1 MAALDTIRTKFG
13 IVISVIIGLS
23 LLLFILDNDTLMKL
37 FSGDTAKAHRVAVID
52 GQNVTIEEFQ
62 SRIDGL
68 KNIYGG
74 SGNAD
79 QEKAIR
85 DEVWQSYINQYL
97 FVKNAEKAGIRVGV
111 EELKDLTSGDNMSP
125 IISQSFPDKSQI
137 ESFISQNPEGWD
149 YLIDLV
155 RNQQYYDKYFALF
168 VNSSYVNPL
177 MLTRAIEEN
186 NTTADVD
193 FVMVPFGYVRDT
205 TVEVSSSEIKKYY
218 KDHKKMF
225 RQNESRDVEY
235 VLIEVVPSA
244 SDIAAAEEDFN
255 RLYEEFSETD
265 NVKGFLL
272 RNSSEQ
278 SFDGYWYKEGELNTI
293 SRDINSFA
301 FEGKGG
307 VSPIYRSG
315 DAFLAARVM
324 DSAKRP
330 ETVTVK
336 VIPMPE
342 GQSEINSDVLAQLD
356 ATETVDMT
364 QTYTIPGCEPLF
376 STPVNKAVKLES
388 PQYGTLVGK
397 VISSSEPVLMKQVA
411 IFKKSAIASKET
423 FSNFYS
429 QANLV
434 SSRSNG
440 KYENFKTVCDTMG
453 LYIHPANR
461 ISRTDEKFGV
471 VDNAREVTNW
481 AYGVKKT
488 GSVSEI
494 ITVNQKYFFVAA
506 LTGIHEEGY
515 APIEEVSSQI
525 SELLYSQKAG
535 DKKLEEISQK
545 IEGKSSLE
553 EIADVLGTTVSNS
566 ASIAFSSLNSQGLD
580 PAFIGAVAA
589 AEENVVSAPVKG
601 SYGVYV
607 FRVNS
612 RDTGSFYTEDDAKAN
627 NVRMMQYSLQTIV
640 PVMMDDADVKDNR
653 ARFF

>member
-13 IVISVIIGLS
+13 VVISVIIALS
-23 LLLFILDNDTLMKL
+23 LLIFILDNDTLMKL
-37 FSGDTAKAHRVAVID
+37 FSGDTSKAHRVAVID

-62 SRIDGL
+62 TKIDDL
-68 KNIYGG
+68 KKVYGG
-74 SGNAD
+74 SGNAE

-97 FVKNAEKAGIRVGV
+97 FVKNAEKAGIKVGV
-111 EELKDLTSGDNMSP
+111 EELKDLTSGDNLSP
-125 IISQSFPDKSQI
+125 IIAQSFQDRSQI
-137 ESFISQNPEGWD
+137 ENFIEQNPDGWD

-177 MLTRAIEEN
+177 MLTKAIEEN

-205 TVEVSSSEIKKYY
+205 TVSVSSSEIKKYY
-218 KDHKKMF
+218 KEHKKMF
-225 RQNESRDVEY
+225 RQGESRDVEY
-235 VLIEVVPSA
+235 ILIEVVPSA

-255 RLYEEFSETD
+255 RLYEEFQSTD
-265 NVKGFLL
+265 NVKSFLL

-278 SFDGYWYKEGELNTI
+278 SFDGYWYKEGELNTV
-293 SRDINSFA
+293 SRDVNTFA

-307 VSPIYRSG
+307 VSPVYRSG
-315 DAFLAARVM
+315 DSFLAARVM
-324 DSAKRP
+324 DSGKRP

-342 GQSEINSDVLAQLD
+342 GQSEINAEVLAQLD
-356 ATETVDMT
+356 AAQTVDMT
-364 QTYTIPGCEPLF
+364 QSYTIPGCESLF
-376 STPVNKAVKLES
+376 TTPANKAVKLES
-388 PQYGTLVGK
+388 TQYGTLVGK
-397 VISSSEPVLMKQVA
+397 VISTSEPVLMKQVA

-423 FSNFYS
+423 FSSFYA
-429 QANLV
+429 QANQV
-434 SSRSNG
+434 ASRSNG

-461 ISRTDEKFGV
+461 ISRNNEKFGV

-481 AYGVKKT
+481 AYGKVKK
-488 GSVSEI
+488 GAVSEI
-494 ITVNQKYFFVAA
+494 ITVNQKYFFIAA
-506 LTGIHEEGY
+506 LTGIHKEGY

-525 SELLYSQKAG
+525 SDVLYAGKIG
-535 DKKLEEISQK
+535 DKKLEEVAQK

-553 EIADVLGTTVSNS
+553 EIADELGTTVSNS
-566 ASIAFSSLNSQGLD
+566 ASVAFSSLSSQSLD
-580 PAFIGAVAA
+580 PAFIGAVAS
-589 AEENVVSAPVKG
+589 AEENVVSGPVKG
-601 SYGVYV
+601 SFGVYV

-640 PVMMDDADVKDNR
+640 PVMMDDAEVEDNR

>member
-13 IVISVIIGLS
+13 VVISVIIALS
-23 LLLFILDNDTLMKL
+23 LLIFILDNDTLMKL
-37 FSGDTAKAHRVAVID
+37 FSGDTSKAHRVAVID

-62 SRIDGL
+62 TKIDDL
-68 KNIYGG
+68 KKVYGG
-74 SGNAD
+74 SGNAE

-97 FVKNAEKAGIRVGV
+97 FVKNAEKAGIKVGV
-111 EELKDLTSGDNMSP
+111 EELKDLTSGDNLSP
-125 IISQSFPDKSQI
+125 IIAQSFQDRSQI
-137 ESFISQNPEGWD
+137 ENFIEQNPDGWD

-205 TVEVSSSEIKKYY
+205 TVSVSSSEIKKYY
-218 KDHKKMF
+218 KEHKKMF
-225 RQNESRDVEY
+225 RQGESRDVEY
-235 VLIEVVPSA
+235 ILIEVVPSA

-255 RLYEEFSETD
+255 RLYEEFQSTD
-265 NVKGFLL
+265 NVKSFLL
-272 RNSSEQ
+272 RNSSEL
-278 SFDGYWYKEGELNTI
+278 SFDGYWYKEGELNTV
-293 SRDINSFA
+293 SRDVNTFA

-307 VSPIYRSG
+307 VSPVYRSG
-315 DAFLAARVM
+315 DSFLAARVM
-324 DSAKRP
+324 DSSKRP

-342 GQSEINSDVLAQLD
+342 GQSEINAEVLAQLD
-356 ATETVDMT
+356 AAQTVDMT
-364 QTYTIPGCEPLF
+364 QSYTIPGCESLF
-376 STPVNKAVKLES
+376 TTPANKAVKLES

-397 VISSSEPVLMKQVA
+397 VISTSEPVLMKQVA

-423 FSNFYS
+423 FSSFYA
-429 QANLV
+429 QANQV
-434 SSRSNG
+434 ASRSNG

-461 ISRTDEKFGV
+461 ISRNNEKFGV

-481 AYGVKKT
+481 AYGKVKK
-488 GSVSEI
+488 GAVSEI
-494 ITVNQKYFFVAA
+494 ITVNQKYFFIAA
-506 LTGIHEEGY
+506 LTGIHKEGY

-525 SELLYSQKAG
+525 SDVLYAGKIG
-535 DKKLEEISQK
+535 DKKLEEVAQK

-553 EIADVLGTTVSNS
+553 EIADELGTTVSNS
-566 ASIAFSSLNSQGLD
+566 ASVAFSSLSSQSLD
-580 PAFIGAVAA
+580 PAFIGAVAS
-589 AEENVVSAPVKG
+589 AEENVVSGPVKG
-601 SYGVYV
+601 SFGVYV

-640 PVMMDDADVKDNR
+640 PVMMDDAEVEDNR